1 MATELEGHP
10 PNGSGGTMKTSRHTP
25 LGAVL
30 RGAVAGAVGTA
41 AMDLVWY
48 ARYRRG
54 GGTSSFYDWEFSA
67 GLDDWE
73 AAPAPAQVGR
83 RLVEGFTQ
91 HELKPDK
98 ARAMNNVVH
107 WLYGIA
113 WGAAYGIVAGSAPR
127 AKARHGLLLGPL
139 VWVSGYV
146 TLPLAGLYKPM
157 WEYDAKTLAKD
168 ASAHLAFGAATG
180 AVYKALAR

>member
-1 MATELEGHP
+1 
-10 PNGSGGTMKTSRHTP
+10 MKKSRQTP
-25 LGAVL
+25 LGALL

-48 ARYRRG
+48 ARYRRS
-54 GGTSSFYDWEFSA
+54 GGTSNFYDWEFSA
-67 GLDDWE
+67 GLSDWE
-73 AAPAPAQVGR
+73 SAAAPAQVGR
-83 RLVEGFTQ
+83 RLAEGFTQ

-113 WGAAYGIVAGSAPR
+113 WGAAYGIAAGSAPR
-127 AKARHGLLLGPL
+127 AKARYGLPFGAL
-139 VWVSGYV
+139 VWGSGYV

-168 ASAHLAFGAATG
+168 ATGHVVYGAATG
-180 AVYKALAR
+180 AAFKALAR